1 MSTKDIT
8 VRIAD
13 GKFNY
18 RVGAIII
25 DSGEILM
32 VKNSDAPFYY
42 TVGGR
47 IQFGESAH
55 EAILREAFEE
65 TGMQLEVDKLTY
77 IHENFFTMES
87 DGEIYHELCFFF
99 LLKQNSQLRE
109 MKNNSFIE
117 EYGEVSYHWIPIDK
131 LGDYD
136 MYPEFFKTELL
147 NISDKM
153 KCFVTRDDV
162 TMQIM

>member
-1 MSTKDIT
+1 MSARNIT
-8 VRIAD
+8 VRVAD

-32 VKNSDAPFYY
+32 VKNSGDSFYY

-47 IQFGESAH
+47 IRFGESAQ

-65 TGMQLEVDKLTY
+65 TGIQLEVDRLAY
-77 IHENFFTMES
+77 IHENFFDMKN
-87 DGEIYHELCFFF
+87 DGEIYHELCLFF

-109 MKNNSFIE
+109 MENDSFKE
-117 EYGEVSYHWIPIDK
+117 DYGDVLYHWIPLDK
-131 LGDYD
+131 LGDYH
-136 MYPEFFKTELL
+136 MYPEFFKAELL
-147 NISDKM
+147 NVSDET
-153 KCFVTRDDV
+153 KCFVTRDGV
-162 TMQIM
+162 TRRVM